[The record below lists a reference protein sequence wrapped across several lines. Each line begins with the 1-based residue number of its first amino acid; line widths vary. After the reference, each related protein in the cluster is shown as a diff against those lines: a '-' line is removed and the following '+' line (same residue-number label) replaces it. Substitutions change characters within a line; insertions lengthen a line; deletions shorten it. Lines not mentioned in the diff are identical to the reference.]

1 MRDPKKS
8 GSKEEWST
16 AKILVLMVVC
26 MMLGSF
32 IGSLVSNGVLTVFG
46 ADMNRLEAEKRWEVR
61 LLEANQALEEARIEA
76 RTEEARAKGKAW
88 VKAQETLAEADAIV
102 ARARAHKEAAVTL
115 EPYLSHTFLL
125 YRQVE
130 QGCGVE
136 LTPQIVVKGE

>member
-1 MRDPKKS
+1 MSSDQKKTIEPWFL
-8 GSKEEWST
+8 GYLT
-16 AKILVLMVVC
+16 CCLVLSIFVGYP
-26 MMLGSF
+26 LGTW
-32 IGSLVSNGVLTVFG
+32 GNTALQEYLATKR
-46 ADMNRLEAEKRWEVR
+46 MNARWER
-61 LLEANQALEEARIEA
+61 RITEANQALEEARIEA

-115 EPYLSHTFLL
+115 EPYLSRTFLL

-136 LTPQIVVKGE
+136 LTPQAVVKGE